1 MKFSKLDFLR
11 WSSVLTYSL
20 GIVFFGIVI
29 GTYVGTYE
37 ASGTIKSVDFNVQ
50 ISYLTIGLIL
60 FIIGTIVFFK
70 IKTKKIR
77 LSKNQ

>member
-1 MKFSKLDFLR
+1 
-11 WSSVLTYSL
+11 
-20 GIVFFGIVI
+20 
-29 GTYVGTYE
+29 
-37 ASGTIKSVDFNVQ
+37 VDFNVQ